1 MRNEIVAKTIKG
13 VHLSHKA
20 WDVINDDSLYISLE
34 GTTGS
39 LKSVTADRK
48 FHKLV
53 YDTPKEKTQFAII
66 GNTTPILER
75 TIIDNPISFYNKH
88 KYIIK
93 DGKRYQV
100 MHYKKSGKGGSRIEW
115 RTPKGIKRIYFAG
128 FDNKARYK
136 QILGMTLYGIWC
148 DEIQTAHDEFIGE
161 LFTRLARDKGFLITT
176 SNGGLPDQK
185 IYVDYLNKGRPNPK
199 WESQV
204 PKATISELE
213 KSKPDKRYRFYWF
226 GFDDNPMMDDEQ
238 IDHLNNTH
246 PAGSFEH
253 NSKILGIR
261 GFVEGM
267 IYAKY
272 LSYEKNMVKFADVFN
287 NPNSKYQFMKYT
299 IGCDVGSTDFTVF
312 TLKGFTPFYREAIAL
327 DKIEINHAG
336 VNEIWAT
343 FTKWYDKYERIV
355 GHKMHGMFIDSA
367 AQILKSSLAPLLRDR
382 YNMQIADS
390 YKFTIKERVDWGI
403 RFIWQGRKLFTEY
416 CKDTYDAYNNTLYA
430 KNLHA
435 TDIREFPKHIY
446 KDRIDSDEYSETAF
460 IREMLNVM

>member
-1 MRNEIVAKTIKG
+1 
-13 VHLSHKA
+13 
-20 WDVINDDSLYISLE
+20 
-34 GTTGS
+34 
-39 LKSVTADRK
+39 
-48 FHKLV
+48 
-53 YDTPKEKTQFAII
+53 
-66 GNTTPILER
+66 
-75 TIIDNPISFYNKH
+75 
-88 KYIIK
+88 
-93 DGKRYQV
+93 
-100 MHYKKSGKGGSRIEW
+100 
-115 RTPKGIKRIYFAG
+115 
-128 FDNKARYK
+128 
-136 QILGMTLYGIWC
+136 
-148 DEIQTAHDEFIGE
+148 
-161 LFTRLARDKGFLITT
+161 
-176 SNGGLPDQK
+176 
-185 IYVDYLNKGRPNPK
+185 
-199 WESQV
+199 
-204 PKATISELE
+204 
-213 KSKPDKRYRFYWF
+213 
-226 GFDDNPMMDDEQ
+226 
-238 IDHLNNTH
+238 
-246 PAGSFEH
+246 
-253 NSKILGIR
+253 
-261 GFVEGM
+261 M